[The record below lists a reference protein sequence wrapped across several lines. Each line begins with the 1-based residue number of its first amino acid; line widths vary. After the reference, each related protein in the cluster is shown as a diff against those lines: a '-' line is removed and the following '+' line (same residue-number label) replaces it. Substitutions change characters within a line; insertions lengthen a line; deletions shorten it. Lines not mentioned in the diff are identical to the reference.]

1 MSLIFQPLTE
11 GQTSYVSSLKDTWF
25 TCYFDVSN
33 GYPVM
38 YFGTRTSWRIFVFLF
53 TLSYVFCCRHWET
66 VMRTSVL
73 IIGLRSKRPRRDLA
87 GSLHHFLLSLTAALR
102 IIATTQ
108 RTHGDPQSVLLFQF
122 VISKLTCRTASLRS
136 CCHFCYRKPEAAS
149 IACSWRCEDCEAFIF
164 FAYLLTSLPLQLQ

>member
-1 MSLIFQPLTE
+1 MSLIFQLFKGE
-11 GQTSYVSSLKDTWF
+11 QTSYVSSLKEAWF

-53 TLSYVFCCRHWET
+53 TLSYVSAADTERL
-66 VMRTSVL
+66 MRTSVL

-102 IIATTQ
+102 DNSYSTENTWRSTK
-108 RTHGDPQSVLLFQF
+108 RTAFQF
-122 VISKLTCRTASLRS
+122 VISKFTCRTASLQS
-136 CCHFCYRKPEAAS
+136 CCHFCYRSQK
-149 IACSWRCEDCEAFIF
+149 
-164 FAYLLTSLPLQLQ
+164 QLA